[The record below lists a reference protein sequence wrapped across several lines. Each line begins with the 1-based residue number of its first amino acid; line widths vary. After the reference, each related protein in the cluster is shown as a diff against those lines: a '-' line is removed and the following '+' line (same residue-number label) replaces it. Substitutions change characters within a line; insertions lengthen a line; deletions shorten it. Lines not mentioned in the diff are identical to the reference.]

1 MKRQKEDKKT
11 CKEKNDK
18 DKRQAKDNKT
28 YSEKNDKA
36 PIWIDNVF
44 Y

>member
-1 MKRQKEDKKT
+1 MKRQAEDNKT

-18 DKRQAKDNKT
+18 DKRQAKDNKN